1 MGSPGSRGIRAAP
14 VLVGRR
20 GNMMN
25 RAGQLLGRL
34 LLFVGLAGLAQETG
48 WMDPSADM
56 GQFTDGP
63 RAYHH
68 DGRYA
73 VASHGQEH
81 IYEGYGISLPGGSE
95 VVGIEVL
102 FTARKDSP
110 TNSSL
115 AVELSWDGGVS
126 WTATG
131 YGVGPMPASWRDY
144 VAGGSSD
151 TWGRTWAPNELGD
164 GAFQVRIRATHDSR
178 LDWVA
183 VRVHFREAI
192 NRILTV
198 TPPLVDLG
206 ALTLAHY
213 DAGYKEIS
221 PAQRVTVSSPT
232 AWSLV
237 VAADAATWTYTGS
250 EAPPG
255 KPSSH
260 LEWRVNASGP
270 GTTDSQTSYA
280 GLTMAPH
287 TVARGAAGS
296 GLWLEVSLRIRVDYD
311 TTVPGTYEL
320 RFTYTLTTP

>member
-1 MGSPGSRGIRAAP
+1 MLRAGLVA
-14 VLVGRR
+14 VLLVGT
-20 GNMMN
+20 
-25 RAGQLLGRL
+25 
-34 LLFVGLAGLAQETG
+34 VGLAQVNTG
-48 WMDPSADM
+48 WLSPSADS
-56 GQFTDGP
+56 GQFANGS
-63 RAYHH
+63 RAYY
-68 DGRYA
+68 DDDLYA
-73 VASHGQEH
+73 TAAHNQVHL
-81 IYEGYGISLPGGSE
+81 YWGYGISLPGGSE

-102 FTARKDSP
+102 FTARKDGP

-115 AVELSWDGGVS
+115 EVELSWDGGVS

-131 YGVGPMPASWRDY
+131 YGVGPMPASWRNY

-164 GAFQVRIRATHDSR
+164 GAFQVRIRATHNSR

-183 VRVHFREAI
+183 VRVHYREAI
-192 NRILTV
+192 AQTLIV

-270 GTTDSQTSYA
+270 GTTDSQTSYT
-280 GLTMAPH
+280 GLTTASH

-296 GLWLEVSLRIRVDYD
+296 GLWLEVSLRVRVDYD